1 MKQKLLFDPLTNSIP
16 RMVLPLLFFSEE
28 DEEEEDVVLIRGR
41 GDLVSSRSRLEMKGL
56 KRSIKAGE
64 RSRER
69 KRRRKWSWPWRG

>member
-56 KRSIKAGE
+56 KRSISWQS
-64 RSRER
+64 SRKR
-69 KRRRKWSWPWRG
+69 KRRR